1 MTFCENPLS
10 RSLLG
15 AKRTCPF
22 ALHMSANDPKRTF
35 LPQVQ
40 GSGCLPPVIYRSFV
54 APDVLRVRMRMISA
68 HALTVLM
75 LVGFRLSATWRRDG
89 VRMLIRP

>member
-15 AKRTCPF
+15 AK
-22 ALHMSANDPKRTF
+22 F